1 VSTTRAAASTAK
13 KKRATKGSRAPAGL
27 TPEKIRD
34 EALALID
41 ADGLEEFST
50 RKLGRALGCEA
61 MAIYWYYPS
70 KDALLDAVVE
80 ALVGRIGGGP
90 SSSAPD
96 ESAAGDWVGALRK
109 VAYAYRRLAHAHPK
123 AFPLLATRRFATDG
137 TYAFLEG
144 LFELA
149 RTQGIADRTTARFF
163 RVVSSYCSGVALDEI
178 AGLREATDPRPAAV
192 RAKFARVA
200 AVSTW
205 LEPKHY
211 DDVFSFG
218 LEILLE
224 ALAREAGEPHEAHGK
239 RR

>member
-1 VSTTRAAASTAK
+1 VSTTRAAGKTAKTAK
-13 KKRATKGSRAPAGL
+13 KKRGAKGSRAPAGL
-27 TPEKIRD
+27 TQEKIRD

-41 ADGLEEFST
+41 ADGVEEFST

-80 ALVGRIGGGP
+80 ALVSRMAGP
-90 SSSAPD
+90 PGEIAG
-96 ESAAGDWVGALRK
+96 GDWVGALRK
-109 VAYAYRRLAHAHPK
+109 VAHAYRRLAHAHPK

-137 TYAFLEG
+137 TFVFLEG

-149 RTQGIADRTTARFF
+149 RAQGIADRTTARFF

-178 AGLREATDPRPAAV
+178 AGLREATDPKPAAV

-218 LEILLE
+218 LEILLD
-224 ALAREAGEPHEAHGK
+224 ALTREAGEPREARGK
-239 RR
+239 GR

>member
-1 VSTTRAAASTAK
+1 VSTRRAAAKSTR
-13 KKRATKGSRAPAGL
+13 KKRGAKGSRAPAGL
-27 TPEKIRD
+27 TAEKIRD

-41 ADGLEEFST
+41 ADGIEEFST

-80 ALVGRIGGGP
+80 ALVSRIGGTPGTATAEP
-90 SSSAPD
+90 VG
-96 ESAAGDWVGALRK
+96 GDWVGALRK
-109 VAYAYRRLAHAHPK
+109 VAHAYRRLAHAHPK

-137 TYAFLEG
+137 TFGFLES

-149 RTQGIADRTTARFF
+149 RAQKIADRTTARFF

-218 LEILLE
+218 LEILLD
-224 ALAREAGEPHEAHGK
+224 ALAREAGEPREA
-239 RR
+239 RARAR